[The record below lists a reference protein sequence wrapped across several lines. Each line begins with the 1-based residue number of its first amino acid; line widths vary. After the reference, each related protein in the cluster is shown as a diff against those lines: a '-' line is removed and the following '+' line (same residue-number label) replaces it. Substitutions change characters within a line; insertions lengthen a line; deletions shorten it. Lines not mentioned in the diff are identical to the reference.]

1 MLDPTIQMLVRE
13 LGVAVLVPTVRGS
26 AGNGSWFS
34 ALARGHK
41 REASAKDVR
50 TEGLVHLC
58 GARAPLNARRRPAMN
73 PVPLCLCAS

>member
-1 MLDPTIQMLVRE
+1 MRAGVLDPTIQMLVRE

-50 TEGLVHLC
+50 TALSISM
-58 GARAPLNARRRPAMN
+58 APVRP
-73 PVPLCLCAS
+73 